1 MRVAWLCVS
10 ATLTL
15 AAAAPA
21 ALAASA
27 CTNFVELASDNRQTC
42 AEMVRERARSAGF
55 DGRRTEE
62 TVFFWFGSNVVTA
75 RCIGNSLIALA
86 AYHQQQDRACPLLDR
101 IGDAMR
107 PTRKSA
113 ATAPLTSP

>member
-10 ATLTL
+10 AALTL
-15 AAAAPA
+15 AAAAP

-27 CTNFVELASDNRQTC
+27 CTNFVELASDTRQSC
-42 AEMVRERARSAGF
+42 VEMVRERARSAGF

-101 IGDAMR
+101 IGEAMR
-107 PTRKSA
+107 PSPKSS

>member
-1 MRVAWLCVS
+1 MAWLCAS
-10 ATLTL
+10 ATLAL
-15 AAAAPA
+15 AAVAPA

-27 CTNFVELASDNRQTC
+27 CTNFVELAADHRQSCVET
-42 AEMVRERARSAGF
+42 VRERARRAGF

-86 AYHQQQDRACPLLDR
+86 AYHEQPDRACPLLDR
-101 IGDAMR
+101 VGAAVHR
-107 PTRKSA
+107 PPTASG
-113 ATAPLTSP
+113 TAP

>member
-1 MRVAWLCVS
+1 MRVAWVCVS

-21 ALAASA
+21 TLAASA
-27 CTNFVELASDNRQTC
+27 CTNFVELASDTRQSCVDT
-42 AEMVRERARSAGF
+42 VRERARGAGF

-101 IGDAMR
+101 IGEAMR
-107 PTRKSA
+107 PSRASPA
-113 ATAPLTSP
+113 AAPLTSP

>member
-1 MRVAWLCVS
+1 MRVAWVCVS
-10 ATLTL
+10 VTLTL

-27 CTNFVELASDNRQTC
+27 CTNFVELASDSCVET
-42 AEMVRERARSAGF
+42 VRERARSAGF

-101 IGDAMR
+101 IGEAMR
-107 PTRKSA
+107 PSPKSP